1 MGDVYTHLCPQLPN
15 NRFKELNVF
24 LCSILFILTT
34 SSRLQRHLKKVYTM
48 TTKQRR
54 PTGDK
59 RKCLECGSNL
69 SHRRTNVVF
78 CNASCQNAEWR
89 RVNPEKHRA
98 SVFNWYHNTKAKK
111 QLNINNNQD
120 QTNRK
125 AS

>member
-1 MGDVYTHLCPQLPN
+1 MSYIHLCPSLPN
-15 NRFKELNVF
+15 NRFKELNVS
-24 LCSILFILTT
+24 LSPLLLSETT
-34 SSRLQRHLKKVYTM
+34 SSRQQRDIKRKYAM

-54 PTGDK
+54 PIGDK

-98 SVFNWYHNTKAKK
+98 SVFNWYHRTKAKK